1 LTVIH
6 QPANP
11 STRQPVKRSSD
22 LIADLFS
29 RHDAIAMATLVSARG
44 SSSAKVGSRMWV
56 GPSGEAIGAVTIGG
70 CVDAR
75 AIELSAEVLTDGRA
89 RRVEMALGDEDAR
102 AIGMTCAGTIE
113 LLVERVE
120 RESDAARAMFEQM
133 KATRTLVIVGAGEI
147 GAALSRIA
155 RTLDLRVVVVD
166 GRDHLASA
174 DRFPDAD
181 EVRLGIPSEI
191 IGEVGLTRDVA
202 LVLVSHEY
210 KYDLPILQAA
220 LASDAGYVGM
230 LGGRKRREAMKA
242 LLAENGIAP
251 EALARLRTP
260 IGLDIGA
267 ETPAEIAVSIAAEL
281 VKDWIRR

>member
-1 LTVIH
+1 M
-6 QPANP
+6 
-11 STRQPVKRSSD
+11 KRPSD
-22 LIADLFS
+22 LIAELLQ
-29 RHDAIAMATLVSARG
+29 RHDAVAMATLVSARG
-44 SSSAKVGSRMWV
+44 SSSAKVGSRMWI
-56 GPSGEAIGAVTIGG
+56 GPDGAAIGAVTIGG

-75 AIELSAEVLTDGRA
+75 AIELSGEVLADGKA

-120 RESDAARAMFEQM
+120 RESDAARSMFDQL

-147 GAALSRIA
+147 GLALSRIA
-155 RTLDLRVVVVD
+155 KTLDLRVVVVD

-181 EVRLGIPSEI
+181 EIEVGIPSEI
-191 IGEVGLTRDVA
+191 VQSIGFSPDTA
-202 LVLVSHEY
+202 IVLVSHEY

-230 LGGRKRREAMKA
+230 LGGRKRRDAMKD
-242 LLAENGIAP
+242 LLRGDGLSD
-251 EALARLRTP
+251 EALGRLRTP
-260 IGLDIGA
+260 IGVEIGA

-281 VKDWIRR
+281 VKDWIRV